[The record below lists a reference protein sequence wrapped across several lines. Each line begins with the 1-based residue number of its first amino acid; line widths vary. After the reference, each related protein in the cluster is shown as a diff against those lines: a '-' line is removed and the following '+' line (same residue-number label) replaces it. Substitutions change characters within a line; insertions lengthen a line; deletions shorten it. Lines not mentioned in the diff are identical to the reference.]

1 VTVGRQLGDPPKRPL
16 AIRAVTCACGVLLV
30 LAVSDRVRAQGGTGP
45 STQVWA
51 NFTPG
56 RTIGERWY
64 MELDVEP
71 KWQVTSGEEWRNLD
85 LTPLVEAYPFSW
97 LDLESEAT
105 VGRTHQRDGLDTFEV
120 TPRVGARFNLF
131 AKFARAVRAREDR
144 LPLTRLAIST
154 LVRLEWRNFFYSDAT
169 PDRHEWRFRVRL
181 EGKVALNHPRLT
193 DDRTFYGIGD
203 IEYYAPM
210 GDDVEE
216 RYVNKVRVRLGA
228 GYRSS
233 KSTRLEVLYIR
244 DWNRK
249 APGASAAEDTQAI
262 DVRLKRF
269 F

>member
-1 VTVGRQLGDPPKRPL
+1 MSDPPKRPL
-16 AIRAVTCACGVLLV
+16 ASIRAVTRVCGVVLV
-30 LAVSDRVRAQGGTGP
+30 LAGLSHAARAQGGTAGP

-56 RTIGERWY
+56 RAMNERWY

-131 AKFARAVRAREDR
+131 AKFARAVRARENR

-181 EGKVALNHPRLT
+181 EGKLALNHPRLS
-193 DDRTFYGIGD
+193 DDRTLYGIGD
-203 IEYYAPM
+203 IEYYAPL
-210 GDDVEE
+210 GDDIEE

-249 APGASAAEDTQAI
+249 APAAAAAEDTQAI
-262 DVRLKRF
+262 DLRLKRF

>member
-1 VTVGRQLGDPPKRPL
+1 MSAPPKRRL
-16 AIRAVTCACGVLLV
+16 ATIGAVTRVCSIVLV
-30 LAVSDRVRAQGGTGP
+30 LAGVSDAARAQGDTAGP

-56 RTIGERWY
+56 RAISERLY
-64 MELDVEP
+64 LELDVEP

-131 AKFARAVRAREDR
+131 AKFARAVSAREHR
-144 LPLTRLAIST
+144 LPLTRVAIST

-169 PDRHEWRFRVRL
+169 PDSHSWRLRARF
-181 EGKVALNHPRLT
+181 EGKLALNHKHLT
-193 DDRTFYGIGD
+193 DDRTLYAIAD
-203 IEYYAPM
+203 AEYYAPL
-210 GDDVEE
+210 GNDIEE
-216 RYVNKVRVRLGA
+216 RYVNKVRVRMGA

-233 KSTRLEVLYIR
+233 KSTRLEILYIR
-244 DWNRK
+244 DWNRA
-249 APGASAAEDTQAI
+249 APGAAAAEDTQAI
-262 DVRLKRF
+262 DLRLKRF